1 MRTDAR
7 ERMIASAIWLFR
19 QHGYEGTGFRDVI
32 EHSGAPR
39 GSIYHHFPGGKSEL
53 GVEAVRWA
61 GEFFNELLQEVL
73 ASEGPAEG
81 LGTFIRWW
89 SEYIESRG
97 FRAGCPVVGVAVA
110 SHPEAPELLE
120 AAATAFELWEHT
132 LSAAFRERGLGVA
145 RARDLASLVVGALEG
160 ATIMSRASRTAEPLE
175 RVARELTRAT
185 ASSFPEA

>member
-61 GEFFNELLQEVL
+61 GEFLNRLLGEVL
-73 ASEGPAEG
+73 ASEGPTEG

-89 SEYIESRG
+89 TDYVESRG

-110 SHPEAPELLE
+110 SRPEAPELAE
-120 AAATAFELWEHT
+120 AATTAFKLWERT
-132 LSAAFRERGLGVA
+132 LAAAFHGHGLGMA
-145 RARDLASLVVGALEG
+145 RSRDLASLVVGALEG
-160 ATIMSRASRTAEPLE
+160 ATIMSRASRTTEPLE
-175 RVARELTRAT
+175 RVARELTRTT
-185 ASSFPEA
+185 AASFPKE